1 MNLDKIKSRAA
12 AELENMQVECER
24 ASTLAA
30 SAEKKQKNFDKI
42 ICEWKM
48 KVDDLAAEF
57 DSSQKECRNYSTELF
72 RVKSCH
78 EENLE
83 QLDAVK
89 RENKNLSDE
98 IKDLLDQISEG
109 GRNMHD
115 ASKSVKR
122 LEIEKEE
129 LQAALEEAE
138 AALEQEEN
146 KVLRGQLELSQ
157 VRQEID
163 RRIGE
168 KEEEFDNTRKT
179 HQRAIDSMQASLEAE
194 AKGKADALR
203 IKKKL
208 ESDINELEIAL
219 DHSNKSNSD
228 LQKHLKK
235 VHVEMNELQDKIAD
249 EQRMS
254 SEFREH
260 YGIAERRAN
269 ALHSEL
275 EETRGLL
282 DQSDRAR
289 RLAEQ
294 ELSDNHEQVHNLS
307 EHNSALSI
315 QKRKLEGEMQ
325 TMHADLDEMLNE
337 AKHSEEKAKKAM
349 LDAARLADE
358 LRAEQEH
365 SQLQAKARKA
375 LEATTKELQA
385 RLEESEINAQKTGK
399 RAQAKLE
406 ARVHELEQGL
416 DHESHQHAEAMKN
429 LRKCERRIKELTFQ
443 SEEDKKN
450 HERMQDLVDKL
461 HQKIKTYKR
470 QIEEAE
476 EIAAL
481 NLAKFRKVQQ
491 EVESVQQVHM

>member
-1 MNLDKIKSRAA
+1 
-12 AELENMQVECER
+12 
-24 ASTLAA
+24 
-30 SAEKKQKNFDKI
+30 
-42 ICEWKM
+42 
-48 KVDDLAAEF
+48 
-57 DSSQKECRNYSTELF
+57 
-72 RVKSCH
+72 
-78 EENLE
+78 
-83 QLDAVK
+83 
-89 RENKNLSDE
+89 
-98 IKDLLDQISEG
+98 
-109 GRNMHD
+109 
-115 ASKSVKR
+115 
-122 LEIEKEE
+122 
-129 LQAALEEAE
+129 
-138 AALEQEEN
+138 
-146 KVLRGQLELSQ
+146 VLRGQLELSQ

-179 HQRAIDSMQASLEAE
+179 HQRAIDSMQASIEAE
-194 AKGKADALR
+194 ARGKAETLR

-208 ESDINELEIAL
+208 ESDINEFEIAL

-235 VHVEMNELQDKIAD
+235 VHAEMNELQDKIAD

-375 LEATTKELQA
+375 LEATTKELQV